1 MNQLAL
7 AFEQCSPL
15 DPSSTTVD
23 ERYDLLVNGIEK
35 PFAIFGDKPFDQ
47 AQWDSYLDS
56 SNEFFNLPPSVLF
69 PAAAS
74 DVVAAVRFAQDNN
87 LEISLKTSGNNYS
100 GMLCRQTLIPSLG
113 YALCI

>member
-1 MNQLAL
+1 
-7 AFEQCSPL
+7 
-15 DPSSTTVD
+15 
-23 ERYDLLVNGIEK
+23 
-35 PFAIFGDKPFDQ
+35 
-47 AQWDSYLDS
+47 
-56 SNEFFNLPPSVLF
+56 LPPSVLF

-87 LEISLKTSGNNYS
+87 LEISVKTSGNNYS